1 MDKIQFKNYQLNALG
16 NPNLFHEPIDISD
29 FPADYY
35 VNALERMKLIRKA
48 EEVLGDNI
56 ENGNIKCPC
65 HLSIGQEAI
74 PVGIS
79 KFLTKNDFVF
89 GNHRSHGHYL
99 SLTDDVH
106 SLFAETLG
114 KVTGSSKGMGGSMH
128 VISKENGF
136 HGSVPIVS
144 ATIPISVG
152 AGLTAKLQKQNA
164 ISVSYFGDGSTEEG
178 TFHES
183 LNLASFY
190 KLPVLFVCEN
200 NLFSSH
206 MHINERQPFDSVAR
220 FADPHKIPSET
231 IDGNNITDVFNIAK
245 KAIELLRHGNG
256 PFFIEA
262 VTYRWRG
269 HVGPDENVDVGLRRK
284 EDLNIWKKRDPIGR
298 LEKSLLNS
306 NILSEINISEMN
318 NKIDSIISNAW
329 EKAMNDPFPELE
341 QLSNTVYYTET

>member
-1 MDKIQFKNYQLNALG
+1 MDNKQSINYQLDVLG
-16 NPNLFHEPIDISD
+16 DPNLFHEPIDISD
-29 FPADYY
+29 FPEDYY
-35 VNALERMKLIRKA
+35 INALERMKLIRRS
-48 EEVLGDNI
+48 EEVLGENV

-79 KFLTKNDFVF
+79 KFLTRNDYVF

-106 SLFAETLG
+106 SLFAEILG

-136 HGSVPIVS
+136 YGSVPIVS
-144 ATIPISVG
+144 ATIPVSVG
-152 AGLTAKLQKQNA
+152 AGLTAKIKK
-164 ISVSYFGDGSTEEG
+164 IDSVSVSYFGDGTTEEG

-220 FADPHKIPSET
+220 FADPHKIPSEI

-245 KAIELLRHGNG
+245 KAIELLRDGSG

-269 HVGPDENVDVGLRRK
+269 HVGPDENMDVGLRRK
-284 EDLNIWKKRDPIGR
+284 EDLHTWKKRDPIGR
-298 LEKSLLNS
+298 LEKSLIENK
-306 NILSEINISEMN
+306 ILPENTISEMN

-329 EKAMNDPFPELE
+329 ERAMKDPYPEIE
-341 QLSNTVYYTET
+341 QLTDTVYYS